1 MHCYITLIQLLG
13 VEGLRFFINSRSAVP
28 IYHQLVEQIKNAVAS
43 GMLAPGQQLPSV
55 RELAGEL
62 AINPNTVIRAYS
74 ILESEG
80 IIYRRQGSG
89 TFVAK
94 NSVPSGDYSRLEE
107 KIQDLL
113 VEAYHLK
120 VGEEELRKLFEGALN
135 KWKKSEVE

>member
-1 MHCYITLIQLLG
+1 
-13 VEGLRFFINSRSAVP
+13 
-28 IYHQLVEQIKNAVAS
+28 
-43 GMLAPGQQLPSV
+43 MLAPGQQLPSV